1 MISPFS
7 GETSAHARR
16 RRAGL
21 IGIAGIVVVLLAV
34 LAHKAFFSQPSDV
47 AAVDKLT
54 VAIPSA
60 PHAALVHL
68 ALAKHYFEDEGLDL
82 KPVSVTHGKLALE
95 LLAQGRVDMAAAAEL
110 PFAVHVMNGQ
120 AFSLVASIA
129 SATSEM
135 AVVARRDRHIDGPA
149 DLAGKRIGV
158 TLGTSGE
165 YFLWA
170 FLIRHQLAPEAVTL
184 VDIPPERLD
193 AELVRGGVD
202 AIAAWQPTRARAA
215 NALGKLGLELVEP
228 NAYTATYV
236 LVGQQNFL
244 QAHPTIPEKLLR
256 ALLKAEDFMQRQP
269 VQAQQLV
276 AQRLNVPFE
285 TLRPSWGDQDFR
297 VDFLQSQLVTLE
309 EEAHWAVARG
319 YAPPGP
325 APNFLPHLYLDGLL
339 KVRSER
345 VTVVH

>member
-7 GETSAHARR
+7 GETTAHARW

-21 IGIAGIVVVLLAV
+21 IGMAGIVAVLLAF
-34 LAHKAFFSQPSDV
+34 LAYQAFVSQRTVV
-47 AAVDKLT
+47 AADKLSIA
-54 VAIPSA
+54 VPSA
-60 PHAALVHL
+60 PHAALIHL
-68 ALAKHYFEDEGLDL
+68 ALAKRYFDDEGLAL
-82 KPVSVTHGKLALE
+82 SSVPVTHGKLALE

-110 PFAVHVMNGQ
+110 PFAVKVMNGQ
-120 AFSLVASIA
+120 SFSLVASIA

-135 AVVARRDRHIDGPA
+135 AVIARRDRHIDGPG
-149 DLAGKRIGV
+149 DLAGKRVGV

-170 FLIRHQLAPEAVTL
+170 FLIRHQLAPESVTL

-193 AELVRGGVD
+193 AELAGGRVD
-202 AIAAWQPTRARAA
+202 AIAAWQPTRARAVA
-215 NALGKLGLELVEP
+215 ALGKDGLELVEP

-236 LVGQQNFL
+236 LVGQRQFL
-244 QAHPTIPEKLLR
+244 QAHPAIPEKLLR
-256 ALLKAEDFMQRQP
+256 ALLRAEDFMRRQP
-269 VQAQQLV
+269 EQAQQLV
-276 AQRLNVPFE
+276 AQRLQVPFE
-285 TLRPSWGDQDFR
+285 TLRPRWDDQDFR
-297 VDFLQSQLVTLE
+297 VDFLQSQLITLE

-325 APNFLPHLYLDGLL
+325 DPNFLPHLYLDGLL
-339 KVRSER
+339 QVRPER